1 MRAGVNLLH
10 LSRIPL
16 IRSSTTYV
24 LSRLI
29 TTFRTAT
36 EKHATKNVEITLK
49 NTKMISIFQRIVPQ
63 NFLTF

>member
-1 MRAGVNLLH
+1 
-10 LSRIPL
+10 
-16 IRSSTTYV
+16 V

-63 NFLTF
+63 NFLAF